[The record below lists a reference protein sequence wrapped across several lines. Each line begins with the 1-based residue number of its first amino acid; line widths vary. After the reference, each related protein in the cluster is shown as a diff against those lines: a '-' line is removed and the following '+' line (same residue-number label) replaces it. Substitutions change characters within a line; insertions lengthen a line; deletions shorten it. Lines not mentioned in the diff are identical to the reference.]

1 MHKREI
7 QISVAGGT
15 HARALSLIIKT
26 QIIAVREDS
35 MWIRKQT
42 ASVAGMH
49 AWLVVGAAGRSGW
62 CGRWMGLVV
71 RYKGVTKRQIEVGWG
86 KRRTKKGN

>member
-15 HARALSLIIKT
+15 HACVLSLIIKT

-42 ASVAGMH
+42 ASVVGMH
-49 AWLVVGAAGRSGW
+49 ARQAGAVAGGSGRRRGRRCDRWRGANGRQRMVG
-62 CGRWMGLVV
+62 L
-71 RYKGVTKRQIEVGWG
+71 
-86 KRRTKKGN
+86 